1 MDKMALKEIIYGSL
15 KELLSNSRYI
25 YNSNVGPEYSEW
37 TETGQKEILHYLKH
51 ISFLMA
57 HSERAELD
65 RRAKEMVL
73 ENLKSNGS

>member
-1 MDKMALKEIIYGSL
+1 MDKMALKETIYGSL

-37 TETGQKEILHYLKH
+37 TEAGQKEILSYLKH
-51 ISFLMA
+51 VGFLIVQ
-57 HSERAELD
+57 SERAELD

-73 ENLKSNGS
+73 ENLKNNGS